1 MGEPSGGKRRK
12 QGVFLKSK
20 NRKISAHQGE
30 APMKKYIVK
39 LAKEERAFLSKLIAQ
54 GQASARKLMHARILL
69 KADSSEDGPGWTDQ
83 AISEALEIGTATV
96 ERVRQRLVEEGVAAA
111 LTRHRPHTPRLRKLD
126 GEQEA
131 HLIALVC
138 SQPEEGQERWTLQ
151 LLADKLVQLHLV
163 ESISRETIRQV
174 LEHNELKPWLN
185 KQWCIPPKNNAEFVC
200 QMEEVLSVYTRP
212 YDERR
217 PQVCLD
223 ETSKQLVSE
232 TRVPLPLQPG
242 QPECCDYEYERQGTC
257 NLFVACEPLA
267 GKRYLQVTEQRTKVD
282 FARFI
287 RDLVD
292 VYYPAAEKIVLVMDN
307 LNTHTPAALYEVFAP
322 AEARRLIE
330 KLELHYT
337 PKHGSWLNM
346 AEIEFS
352 VLTRQCLDPRI
363 GSRTE
368 LEREV
373 VAWQAK
379 RNGQAV
385 GINWRFT
392 TTDARIKLKHLYPSI
407 AD

>member
-1 MGEPSGGKRRK
+1 
-12 QGVFLKSK
+12 
-20 NRKISAHQGE
+20 
-30 APMKKYIVK
+30 MKKYIVK
-39 LAKEERAFLSKLIAQ
+39 LTKEERADLCKLIAQ
-54 GQASARKLMHARILL
+54 GKASARKLTHARILL
-69 KADSSEDGPGWTDQ
+69 KADRSEDGPDWTDQ
-83 AISEALEIGTATV
+83 AISEALEVGTATV
-96 ERVRQRLVEEGVAAA
+96 ERVRQRLVEEGMAAA
-111 LTRHRPHTPRLRKLD
+111 LNRYRPHTPRLRKLD

-138 SQPEEGQERWTLQ
+138 SQPEEGQQRWTLQ
-151 LLADKLVQLHLV
+151 LLADKLVQLHIV
-163 ESISRETIRQV
+163 ESISRETVRQV

-185 KQWCIPPKNNAEFVC
+185 KHWCIPPKSNAEFVC

-223 ETSKQLVSE
+223 ETSKQLASE
-232 TRVPLPLQPG
+232 TRVPLPMQPG
-242 QPECCDYEYERQGTC
+242 QPECCDYEYERHGTC

-267 GKRYLQVTEQRTKVD
+267 GKRYLKVTQQRTKAD
-282 FARFI
+282 FAHFI

-292 VYYPAAEKIVLVMDN
+292 VHYPTAEKLVLVMDN
-307 LNTHTPAALYEVFAP
+307 LNTHTLAALYEVFEP

-352 VLTRQCLDPRI
+352 VLTRQCLDRRV
-363 GSRTE
+363 GSRAE

-373 VAWQAK
+373 AAWQAK

>member
-1 MGEPSGGKRRK
+1 
-12 QGVFLKSK
+12 
-20 NRKISAHQGE
+20 
-30 APMKKYIVK
+30 MKKYIVK
-39 LAKEERAFLSKLIAQ
+39 LAKEERADLSKLIAQ
-54 GQASARKLMHARILL
+54 GKASARKLTHARILL
-69 KADSSEDGPGWTDQ
+69 KADSSQDGPGWTDE
-83 AISEALEIGTATV
+83 AISEALEVGTATV
-96 ERVRQRLVEEGVAAA
+96 ERVRQRLVEEGMAAA
-111 LTRHRPHTPRLRKLD
+111 LNRHRPHTPRLRKLD

-131 HLIALVC
+131 HLIALAC

-151 LLADKLVQLHLV
+151 LLADKLVQLQVV
-163 ESISRETIRQV
+163 ESISRETVRQV
-174 LEHNELKPWLN
+174 LAHNELKPWLH
-185 KQWCIPPKNNAEFVC
+185 KQWCIPPKSNAEFVY

-212 YDERR
+212 YEERR

-232 TRVPLPLQPG
+232 TRVPLPMQPG
-242 QPECCDYEYERQGTC
+242 QLECCDYEYERQGTC

-292 VYYPAAEKIVLVMDN
+292 VYYPTAEKLVLVMDN
-307 LNTHTPAALYEVFAP
+307 LNTHTLAALYEVFAP

-352 VLTRQCLDPRI
+352 VLTRQCLDRRI

-373 VAWQAK
+373 TAWQAK

-385 GINWRFT
+385 GITWRFT
-392 TTDARIKLKHLYPSI
+392 TADARIKLKHLYPSI

>member
-1 MGEPSGGKRRK
+1 
-12 QGVFLKSK
+12 
-20 NRKISAHQGE
+20 
-30 APMKKYIVK
+30 MKKYIVK
-39 LAKEERAFLSKLIAQ
+39 LAKDERADLSKLIAQ
-54 GQASARKLMHARILL
+54 GKASARKLTHARILL
-69 KADSSEDGPGWTDQ
+69 KADSSQDGPGWTDE
-83 AISEALEIGTATV
+83 AISEALEVGTATV
-96 ERVRQRLVEEGVAAA
+96 ERVRQRLVEEGMAAA
-111 LTRHRPHTPRLRKLD
+111 LNRHRPHTPRLRKLD

-131 HLIALVC
+131 HLIALAC

-151 LLADKLVQLHLV
+151 LLADKLVQLQVV
-163 ESISRETIRQV
+163 ESISRETVRQV
-174 LEHNELKPWLN
+174 LAHNELKPWLH
-185 KQWCIPPKNNAEFVC
+185 KQWCIPPKSNAEFVY

-212 YDERR
+212 YEERR

-232 TRVPLPLQPG
+232 TRVPLPMQPG
-242 QPECCDYEYERQGTC
+242 QLECCDYEYERQGTC

-292 VYYPAAEKIVLVMDN
+292 VYYPTAEKLVLVMDN
-307 LNTHTPAALYEVFAP
+307 LNTHTLAALYEVFAP

-352 VLTRQCLDPRI
+352 VLTRQCLDRRI

-373 VAWQAK
+373 TAWQAK

-385 GINWRFT
+385 GITWRFT
-392 TTDARIKLKHLYPSI
+392 TADARIKLKHLYPSI

>member
-1 MGEPSGGKRRK
+1 
-12 QGVFLKSK
+12 
-20 NRKISAHQGE
+20 
-30 APMKKYIVK
+30 MKKYIVK
-39 LAKEERAFLSKLIAQ
+39 LSGEERADLQRLINQ
-54 GQASARKLMHARILL
+54 GQASARKLTHARILL
-69 KADSSEDGPGWTDQ
+69 KADRSQDGPAWTDQ
-83 AISEALEIGTATV
+83 EISEALEVGTATV

-111 LTRHRPHTPRLRKLD
+111 LTRHQPHTPRLRKLD

-131 HLIALVC
+131 RLIALVC

-163 ESISRETIRQV
+163 ESISRETVRQV
-174 LEHNELKPWLN
+174 LQHNELKPWLN
-185 KQWCIPPKNNAEFVC
+185 KQWCIPPKSNAEFAC
-200 QMEEVLSVYTRP
+200 QMEEVLEVYTRP

-217 PQVCLD
+217 PQVCID
-223 ETSKQLVSE
+223 ETSKQLISE
-232 TRVPLPLQPG
+232 TRVPLPMQPG
-242 QPECCDYEYERQGTC
+242 QPECCDYEYEREGTC

-267 GKRYLQVTEQRTKVD
+267 GKRYLQVTQQRTKRD
-282 FARFI
+282 FALFI

-292 VYYPAAEKIVLVMDN
+292 VHYPTAEKIVLVMDN
-307 LNTHTPAALYEVFAP
+307 LNTHTPAALYEVFEP
-322 AEARRLIE
+322 AEARRLVE
-330 KLELHYT
+330 KLEIHYT

-352 VLTRQCLDPRI
+352 VLTRQCLDRRI
-363 GSRTE
+363 GSRAE

-373 VAWQAK
+373 AAWQAK

-392 TTDARIKLKHLYPSI
+392 TADARIKLKHLYPSI

>member
-1 MGEPSGGKRRK
+1 
-12 QGVFLKSK
+12 
-20 NRKISAHQGE
+20 
-30 APMKKYIVK
+30 MKKYIVK

-257 NLFVACEPLA
+257 NLFVACEPLV

-307 LNTHTPAALYEVFAP
+307 LNTHTPAALYEVFEP

-330 KLELHYT
+330 KLELHST

-352 VLTRQCLDPRI
+352 VLTRQCLHRRI

>member
-1 MGEPSGGKRRK
+1 
-12 QGVFLKSK
+12 
-20 NRKISAHQGE
+20 
-30 APMKKYIVK
+30 MKKYIVK
-39 LAKEERAFLSKLIAQ
+39 LTKEERVYLSKLIAQ
-54 GQASARKLMHARILL
+54 GEASARKLMHARILL
-69 KADSSEDGPGWTDQ
+69 KADSGEDGPGWTDQ

-96 ERVRQRLVEEGVAAA
+96 ERVRQRLVEEGVTAA
-111 LTRHRPHTPRLRKLD
+111 LTRHQPHRPRLRKLD
-126 GEQEA
+126 GAQEA

-151 LLADKLVQLHLV
+151 LLADKLVQLHMV
-163 ESISRETIRQV
+163 ESISRETVQQL

-185 KQWCIPPKNNAEFVC
+185 KQWCIPPKSNAEFAC
-200 QMEEVLSVYTRP
+200 QMEEVLEVYTRP

-223 ETSKQLVSE
+223 ETSKQLISE
-232 TRVPLPLQPG
+232 TRMPLPMQPG

-257 NLFVACEPLA
+257 NLFVVCEPLA
-267 GKRYLQVTEQRTKVD
+267 GKRYLQVTQQRTKRD
-282 FARFI
+282 FALFM

-292 VYYPAAEKIVLVMDN
+292 VYYPTAEKIVLVMDN
-307 LNTHTPAALYEVFAP
+307 LNTHTLAALYEVFEP

-352 VLTRQCLDPRI
+352 ILTRQCLARRI

-368 LEREV
+368 LEHKV
-373 VAWQAK
+373 AAWQSK

-385 GINWRFT
+385 GITWRFT
-392 TTDARIKLKHLYPSI
+392 TADARIKLKHLYPSI